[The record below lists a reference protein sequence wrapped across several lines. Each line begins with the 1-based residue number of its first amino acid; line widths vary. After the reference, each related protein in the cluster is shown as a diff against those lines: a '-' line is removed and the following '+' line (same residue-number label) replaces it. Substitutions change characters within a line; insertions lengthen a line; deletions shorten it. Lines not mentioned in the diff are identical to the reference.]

1 MKSIIELNKTDAKE
15 FLLKEKSYI
24 NFDLPTYFS
33 FQNLLNLIDKQLTGK
48 KLSDFRI
55 LSPRDFDDINYYLL
69 NNKDGKYAWRPY
81 QIINPAIYVSLVH
94 CITEKDN
101 WKLIQK
107 RFTDFQKNNKI
118 ECHSLPMVSES
129 EEKTDKESQIFTWWQ
144 MIEQKSITLSLDY
157 HYILQTDITDC
168 YGSIYTHSI
177 SWAIHTKLEA
187 KKKENRKDHSLL
199 GVAID
204 DHLQDM
210 SYGQTNG
217 IPQGS
222 TLMDFI
228 AEIVL
233 GYVDEL
239 LANKI
244 NDLGI
249 SDYKILR
256 YRDDYRIFTNNPFEA
271 EQITKSLSEILTDI
285 GLKLNVSKTE
295 ASDNVIKSSIKPDKR
310 YWIINKR
317 ITENK
322 QKWLIQLFL
331 LSELFPNSGTLD
343 TQMKEFLSVLEK
355 SKREDAN
362 IESLISLVTEIACRN
377 PRIVPTSIG
386 ILSLLVKKIPD
397 RNEKKIILKRIY
409 NKFQQIPNSSF
420 LKVWLQRL
428 TVKIDKT
435 IIYDEP
441 ICKLISDSE
450 VQLWNIEWLRDNF
463 KSKIKN
469 TPIIIQSKVKTL
481 KAVVTKKEIDIITTS
496 NAYDY
501 E

>member
-1 MKSIIELNKTDAKE
+1 MKSIIELNKTDASE
-15 FLLKEKSYI
+15 FLLKEKSYV

-55 LSPRDFDDINYYLL
+55 LSPRDFDDINYYIL
-69 NNKDGKYAWRPY
+69 NNKDGKYSWRPY

-118 ECHSLPMVSES
+118 ECHSVPMVSES

-168 YGSIYTHSI
+168 YSSIYTHSI

-239 LANKI
+239 LTNKI

-271 EQITKSLSEILTDI
+271 EQIAKSLSEILTDI

-397 RNEKKIILKRIY
+397 RDEKKIILKRIY

-463 KSKIKN
+463 KLKIKN